1 MRSSSPA
8 PPNGEALRQA
18 ELLARA
24 QGSGLGAGD
33 LPGLWRF
40 DQVWPRKGGEPSG
53 AAAGLLRALQAS
65 LEIAPASAE
74 QAMALRNR
82 VRLGALELCFEGE
95 GELVG
100 RRPLLR
106 FWFRHWQLRLGG
118 RSLLERPLAKPAARA
133 LPFFALIARGSDGAG
148 GAWLAA
154 RGRGG
159 GLALWR
165 LAASAGGAEPA
176 AQEQEQEATP

>member
-1 MRSSSPA
+1 MSKRGIGFVRTSARWMVSASRPA
-8 PPNGEALRQA
+8 D
-18 ELLARA
+18 LA
-24 QGSGLGAGD
+24 
-33 LPGLWRF
+33 GLWGF
-40 DQVWPRKGGEPSG
+40 HQVWPRDGGAPQ
-53 AAAGLLRALQAS
+53 AAASGMLRALQAS

>member
-1 MRSSSPA
+1 MRSSNPA
-8 PPNGEALRQA
+8 LPDGEALRRA
-18 ELLARA
+18 EVTARA
-24 QGSGLGAGD
+24 QGSGVGAGD

-40 DQVWPRKGGEPSG
+40 DQVWPRKGGESSG

-65 LEIAPASAE
+65 LEIVPAAAE

-95 GELVG
+95 AELVG

-106 FWFRHWQLRLGG
+106 FWFHRWQLRLGD
-118 RSLLERPLAKPAARA
+118 RNLLERPLAKPPERS
-133 LPFFALIARGSDGAG
+133 LPFFALIARGTDGAG

-165 LAASAGGAEPA
+165 RAAAGGTKPA
-176 AQEQEQEATP
+176 LQDQETTP